1 MDLDSCVVSMYFGFV
16 KLAFGWRCV
25 RTDCGGLARAPAFV
39 VAMKR
44 CDFID
49 KAPQRAQEA
58 SERE

>member
-1 MDLDSCVVSMYFGFV
+1 MCRFDVFRFREVGFR
-16 KLAFGWRCV
+16 LAMRPH
-25 RTDCGGLARAPAFV
+25 RLRGLACAPAFV